1 VDEVRP
7 DRVYDSELHSE
18 ILVFLNQG
26 RFLPLKWALIWGF
39 IQGTLPLQVVC
50 LNAVGVNNATERELV
65 IVILHSTLLNT
76 LKKSFLILF
85 KGSFLF
91 YGVLSPYTWHP
102 REAIGVISIV

>member
-1 VDEVRP
+1 MDEVRP

-26 RFLPLKWALIWGF
+26 GFIPLKWALVGGF

-50 LNAVGVNNATERELV
+50 LDAVRVYHTAERELV

-76 LKKSFLILF
+76 L
-85 KGSFLF
+85 
-91 YGVLSPYTWHP
+91 
-102 REAIGVISIV
+102 